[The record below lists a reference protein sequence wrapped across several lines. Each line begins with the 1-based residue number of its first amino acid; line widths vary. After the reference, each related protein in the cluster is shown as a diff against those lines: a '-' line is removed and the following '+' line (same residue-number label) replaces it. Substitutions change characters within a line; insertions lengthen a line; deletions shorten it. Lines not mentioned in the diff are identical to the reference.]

1 LACKALGSQ
10 ELAGHAPA
18 ALSFLELYF
27 RNISSRLRH
36 TAGMNDRSLQF
47 HIQQNDYF
55 GTLATVLNLLRQD
68 LARRR
73 YQRHAETLTRL
84 RDELVYLQRSHRIEK
99 IEARER
105 DSQPAIRSG
114 LASFS

>member
-36 TAGMNDRSLQF
+36 TAGMNKASLQF
-47 HIQQNDYF
+47 HIEKNDFF
-55 GTLATVLNLLRQD
+55 GTLATVLDLLRQD
-68 LARRR
+68 LDRRG
-73 YQRHAETLTRL
+73 YNPHALTLSRL
-84 RDELVYLQRSHRIEK
+84 RDDLVYLQRSHRIESADAT
-99 IEARER
+99 ARNTL
-105 DSQPAIRSG
+105 QV
-114 LASFS
+114 F